1 MTKIILTRH
10 GKTQWNARP
19 RFHGRIDLALSK
31 AGIEQARATCK
42 RIRATLGWK
51 PSAVYTSPMRRCV
64 VTGRIIC
71 EPFRLTAE
79 PVDGLNDIEYGEWQG
94 LTADEVK
101 TRWPEEFRIWSHT
114 PHLSKLPGGETL
126 QEVLARAS
134 SALDDILRRHPHD
147 TIVLV
152 GHSSVNRVILLHAL
166 GLPLSR
172 YRCLWQDMCAVS
184 ELNFSP
190 RSGFSIKLINDTY
203 HLRLLHRHHRLGRS
217 GRAISDPTR

>member
-10 GKTQWNARP
+10 GQTEGGARP
-19 RFHGRIDLALSK
+19 RFRGRADLALSE
-31 AGIEQARATCK
+31 AGMEQARATSK
-42 RIRATLGWK
+42 RISATLGWK

-64 VTGRIIC
+64 VTGRVIC
-71 EPFRLTAE
+71 EPFGLTVE
-79 PVDGLNDIEYGEWQG
+79 PVDGLNDIDYGKWEG
-94 LTADEVK
+94 LTSDEVK
-101 TRWPEEFRIWSHT
+101 AHWPEELQIWYYT

-126 QEVLARAS
+126 EEVLARAS
-134 SALDDILRRHPHD
+134 SAVDDILRRHPKG